1 MKKLALLLG
10 IFSLSFAQESLEEL
24 KRQLEEQRKII
35 KELEKKIEALEKA
48 QKGQEEKKAERPLP
62 ADRSLQLRAK
72 YDDRLKAYQITPL
85 RQTAFLPDIAFI
97 VDTSLVGRNRKD
109 EEYKS
114 LEIPGLFHAHKHEG
128 HGHAG
133 LNEKRGFNLNYGELY
148 LYAPVDPYFD
158 LYATIP
164 FSEEG
169 SELEEAYAV
178 TRGLPFGFQLKV
190 GKFRSSFGRLNAQ
203 HPHTWDFATQP
214 LINKVFLGEDGLV
227 EKGIGLNW
235 LAPTPFYLLFG
246 AEVLQGE
253 NEQSFN
259 YKGFTI
265 EDPNDPNNIFEV
277 KNRSVPNLYIGYVK
291 TSFDI
296 SNLSILT
303 GISYAQGRHR
313 EAEDHEG
320 FDAKTKL
327 YGLDLTTRYQIDSVR
342 YISLQGEYMYRDQ
355 KGKRY
360 GFDSGGNLYMQD
372 ISKKQGGFYLQ
383 LVGRINK
390 QWRVGIQYNLINK
403 NTVKVDSVKE
413 ELPKNLPA
421 YYAMVE
427 YGPTEFSRI
436 RLQFGENRA
445 FYKDGVRKPVK
456 EVILQ
461 FNFAI
466 GAHGAHPF

>member
-164 FSEEG
+164 FSDEG

-190 GKFRSSFGRLNAQ
+190 GKFRSSFGRLNTQ
-203 HPHTWDFATQP
+203 HPHAWDFVTQP
-214 LINKVFLGEDGLV
+214 L
-227 EKGIGLNW
+227 
-235 LAPTPFYLLFG
+235 
-246 AEVLQGE
+246 
-253 NEQSFN
+253 
-259 YKGFTI
+259 
-265 EDPNDPNNIFEV
+265 
-277 KNRSVPNLYIGYVK
+277 
-291 TSFDI
+291 
-296 SNLSILT
+296 
-303 GISYAQGRHR
+303 
-313 EAEDHEG
+313 
-320 FDAKTKL
+320 
-327 YGLDLTTRYQIDSVR
+327 
-342 YISLQGEYMYRDQ
+342 
-355 KGKRY
+355 
-360 GFDSGGNLYMQD
+360 
-372 ISKKQGGFYLQ
+372 
-383 LVGRINK
+383 
-390 QWRVGIQYNLINK
+390 
-403 NTVKVDSVKE
+403 
-413 ELPKNLPA
+413 
-421 YYAMVE
+421 
-427 YGPTEFSRI
+427 
-436 RLQFGENRA
+436 
-445 FYKDGVRKPVK
+445 
-456 EVILQ
+456 
-461 FNFAI
+461 
-466 GAHGAHPF
+466 

>member
-35 KELEKKIEALEKA
+35 QELEKKIEALEKA
-48 QKGQEEKKAERPLP
+48 QKGQEEKKVERPLP

-72 YDDRLKAYQITPL
+72 YEERLKAYQISPF

-97 VDTSLVGRNRKD
+97 VDSSLVGRNRGDK
-109 EEYKS
+109 EYRS
-114 LEIPGLFHAHKHEG
+114 LEIPGLFHSHEEKE
-128 HGHAG
+128 HAD
-133 LNEKRGFNLNYGELY
+133 LNESRGFNLNYGELY

-169 SELEEAYAV
+169 VELEEAYAV

-190 GKFRSSFGRLNAQ
+190 GKFRSSFGRLNTQ
-203 HPHTWDFATQP
+203 HPHAWDFVTQP
-214 LINKVFLGEDGLV
+214 LVNKVFLGEDGLV

-445 FYKDGVRKPVK
+445 FYKDGVRKPVR

>member
-35 KELEKKIEALEKA
+35 QELEKKIEALEKA
-48 QKGQEEKKAERPLP
+48 QKGQEEKKVERPLP

-72 YDDRLKAYQITPL
+72 YEERLKAYQISPF

-97 VDTSLVGRNRKD
+97 VDSSLVGRNRGDK
-109 EEYKS
+109 EYRS
-114 LEIPGLFHAHKHEG
+114 LEIPGLFHSHEEKE
-128 HGHAG
+128 HAD
-133 LNEKRGFNLNYGELY
+133 LNESRGFNLNYGELY

-169 SELEEAYAV
+169 VELEEAYAV

-190 GKFRSSFGRLNAQ
+190 GKFRSSFGRLNTQ
-203 HPHTWDFATQP
+203 HPHAWDFVTQP
-214 LINKVFLGEDGLV
+214 LVNKVFLGEDGLV

-296 SNLSILT
+296 GNLSILT

-445 FYKDGVRKPVK
+445 FYKDGVRKPVR

>member
-109 EEYKS
+109 EEYKN

-253 NEQSFN
+253 NEQSFGTDGFE
-259 YKGFTI
+259 KGT
-265 EDPNDPNNIFEV
+265 V
-277 KNRSVPNLYIGYVK
+277 KVSDTRKPNLYVGYVK

-296 SNLSILT
+296 GNLSLLA
-303 GISYAQGRHR
+303 GLSYAQGKARINHL
-313 EAEDHEG
+313 EDEDNPHAFAG
-320 FDAKTKL
+320 KTKL
-327 YGLDLTTRYQIDSVR
+327 YGLDLTARYQIDSIR

-355 KGKRY
+355 KGIRY
-360 GFDSGGNLYMQD
+360 NFDQNSNLIGSPY
-372 ISKKQGGFYLQ
+372 ITKKQGGFYLQ

-403 NTVKVDSVKE
+403 NTVKVDGTKE
-413 ELPKNLPA
+413 DLPKNLPA